1 VADQHRALLDILT
14 ALPCMAMICGYWSQ
28 LYADRLTGWHTA
40 QYQAMTRGGKQAT
53 EFLRCNFPPP
63 IARRDYRL
71 LGTTWRERERIKK
84 KKQRWTARLH
94 NMATRTPRPARRNR
108 GKPGGSPRR
117 KWRGWT
123 RRCARAANPSKP
135 LSRDNAPAFFLK
147 SR

>member
-1 VADQHRALLDILT
+1 MADQHRALLDILT

-28 LYADRLTGWHTA
+28 LSADRLTGWHTA

-84 KKQRWTARLH
+84 KKHRWTARLH
-94 NMATRTPRPARRNR
+94 NMRPHERHALLAAIGGNLADPLAGNGEVGRGDAPEPGTRQSRYPEITPR
-108 GKPGGSPRR
+108 
-117 KWRGWT
+117 
-123 RRCARAANPSKP
+123 
-135 LSRDNAPAFFLK
+135 LSF
-147 SR
+147 